1 MNKLI
6 PLYLFFT
13 TVEVY
18 AASVEGI
25 PWFSVVPQ
33 ILNFALFLILLVFL
47 LRNKVKDLFVQ
58 RRQDYTQLLQKA
70 EMERDKAE
78 GDKLK
83 MIQKLKVLEDDAK
96 IASKKAQSEAEYLKD
111 EIISE
116 GQCCL

>member
-25 PWFSVVPQ
+25 PWFAVVPQ
-33 ILNFALFLILLVFL
+33 ILNFTLFLILLVFL

-58 RRQDYTQLLQKA
+58 RRQDYTQLLRKA

-78 GDKLK
+78 GDKLE
-83 MIQKLKVLEDDAK
+83 MIQKLKILEDDAK
-96 IASKKAQSEAEYLKD
+96 IASKKAQSEAEDLKD
-111 EIISE
+111 EIIS
-116 GQCCL
+116 